1 VSATSESGGNGGSRA
16 NSLDWAAAWPARAAG
31 TSTGSG
37 PDATGT
43 IATGPVRSI
52 VDATA
57 GAAASDGGGLPVR
70 QAAHATA
77 ITHPSE
83 TRIVPCVTRRAALVK
98 SFALACT
105 SALFAGCPSHT
116 KLRDETPHLGTALAH
131 DDTRI
136 DTGPTMGPLPN
147 EAQRVLFASRED
159 DAPLVLGG
167 VAPSMEGR
175 HYFTSNERSLH
186 AFEPTIR
193 GKGGGYVGVGTDQ
206 AYLFIGW
213 ARSEFAWLCDYD
225 PMVVD
230 LHDVYRALLL
240 AAETHDEFLELWS
253 KEGRLLA
260 HEAID
265 LHAPERDRSH
275 LRALYR
281 KQRSTVA
288 RRLAEVVETTSG
300 AKVPCWLTDASQ
312 YAHVRDLVQHGRTR
326 AMLVDLAGRR
336 GLKGIG
342 HAAKKAGIAIGVLY
356 LSNAEEYWRLY
367 PDAFRRNVDA
377 LPYADDAVVLRTML
391 IWKVN
396 RDYRYHVQRAT
407 NFQAWLD
414 EAWVGNVYHITYE
427 RPDVDPEG
435 MNLFETTSL
444 PAAAPSALRVAAR
457 KKIEELLAAGITTGG
472 T

>member
-1 VSATSESGGNGGSRA
+1 V
-16 NSLDWAAAWPARAAG
+16 
-31 TSTGSG
+31 
-37 PDATGT
+37 
-43 IATGPVRSI
+43 
-52 VDATA
+52 
-57 GAAASDGGGLPVR
+57 AASDGGALPGR
-70 QAAHATA
+70 QAALAIATA
-77 ITHPSE
+77 HPSE
-83 TRIVPCVTRRAALVK
+83 PRIHASRTSTALTRRAALVK
-98 SFALACT
+98 SFAFACT
-105 SALFAGCPSHT
+105 SAVLAGCRSHT
-116 KLRDETPHLGTALAH
+116 KHRDESRRIGTALAH
-131 DDTRI
+131 DDVRA
-136 DTGPTMGPLPN
+136 DTGSTLGPLPD

-186 AFEPTIR
+186 AFEATIR

-225 PMVVD
+225 PLVVD

-253 KEGRLLA
+253 KDGRLLA

-265 LHAPERDRSH
+265 LHAAEGDRSH

-288 RRLAEVVETTSG
+288 RRLAEVVVACAT
-300 AKVPCWLTDASQ
+300 AKVPCWLTDAAQ

-342 HAAKKAGIAIGVLY
+342 HAARKAGIAISVLY

-367 PDAFRRNVDA
+367 PDSFRRNVDA
-377 LPYADDAVVLRTML
+377 LPYADDAVVLRTLL

-396 RDYRYHVQRAT
+396 RDYRYHVQRAA

-414 EAWVGNVYHITYE
+414 ETWVGNVYHITYE

-435 MNLFETTSL
+435 INRFETTSL
-444 PAAAPSALRVAAR
+444 PGAAPSALRVAAR
-457 KKIEELLAAGITTGG
+457 KKIEELLASGITTDG